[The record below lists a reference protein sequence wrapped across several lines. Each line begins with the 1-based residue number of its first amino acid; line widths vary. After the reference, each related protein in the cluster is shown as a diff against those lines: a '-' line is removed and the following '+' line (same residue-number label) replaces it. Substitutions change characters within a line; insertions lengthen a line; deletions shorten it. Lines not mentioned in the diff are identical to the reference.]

1 MSDATNIIA
10 IDGPPGAG
18 KSSVGREVARRMGYQ
33 FLDTGAMYRA
43 ATWWAMHNGI
53 DLDDPTAT
61 TASTR
66 AMPLQMHDES
76 GRLRVVVDGHDIS
89 EAIRSQDV
97 THNIYKLDQVPEVRE
112 HLVELQRRIGAQG
125 PTVCEGR
132 DMGTVVFPNAK
143 CKIYLDASLDAR
155 TLRRQK
161 ELEAKGQQVDFDTLR
176 AQIHERGEM
185 SRTRK
190 VAPLR
195 PADDAVFLD
204 TSDKTFE
211 EVVTEIIRLARACL

>member
-1 MSDATNIIA
+1 MTDVTNIIA

-18 KSSVGREVARRMGYQ
+18 KSSVGREVARQMGYQ

-43 ATWWAMHNGI
+43 ATWWAMHNGV
-53 DLDDPTAT
+53 DLDNPDSTA
-61 TASTR
+61 ASTR
-66 AMPLQMHDES
+66 AMPLEMHDES
-76 GRLRVVVDGHDIS
+76 GRLKVVVDGHDIS
-89 EAIRSQDV
+89 EAIRSQEV
-97 THNIYKLDQVPEVRE
+97 TQNIYKLDQVAEVRE
-112 HLVELQRRIGAQG
+112 HLVELQRRIGAQA

-132 DMGTVVFPNAK
+132 DMGTVVFPKAK

-161 ELEAKGQQVDFDTLR
+161 ELEAKGQPIDFETLR

>member
-18 KSSVGREVARRMGYQ
+18 KSSVGREVARQLHYQ

-53 DLDDPTAT
+53 DLDSPDATA
-61 TASTR
+61 AATR
-66 AMPLQMHDES
+66 AMPLEMHDEN
-76 GRLRVVVDGHDIS
+76 GRLKVVVDGHDIS
-89 EAIRSQDV
+89 EAIRSQEV
-97 THNIYKLDQVPEVRE
+97 TQNIYKLDQVPEVRE
-112 HLVELQRRIGAQG
+112 HLVELQRQIGAQA

-132 DMGTVVFPNAK
+132 DMGTVVFPKAK

-161 ELEAKGQQVDFDTLR
+161 ELEAKGQPIDFQTLR

-211 EVVTEIIRLARACL
+211 EVVSEIIRLARACL